1 MPNRNCATLLPIIEE
16 FVVPG
21 STIHSDQ
28 WRANVGGPIDAIP
41 VIPPYIHHSVNHTNH
56 FVDPNNHAC
65 TNNVECFWKNLKM
78 KNKAMLAQIV
88 LFCLLILT
96 NFLGGNE
103 MEKIH

>member
-1 MPNRNCATLLPIIEE
+1 MPNRNRATLLPIIEE

-28 WRANVGGPIDAIP
+28 WRAYVGGAIDAIP

-78 KNKAMLAQIV
+78 RNKTMSGTSRA
-88 LFCLLILT
+88 LLPSYLDEFSWRQR
-96 NFLGGNE
+96 NG
-103 MEKIH
+103 KKH